1 MEKKL
6 SLQAIRKDERA
17 RLRQEAYDRRAGIA
31 KRWGRRCLVATAV
44 ALLVVA
50 WQDPVLGPA
59 MHMAA
64 ADAVHAVDVFFGGD
78 GNASEV
84 VVATLT
90 DMRG

>member
-1 MEKKL
+1 MRQRASTQTLLKSEK
-6 SLQAIRKDERA
+6 A